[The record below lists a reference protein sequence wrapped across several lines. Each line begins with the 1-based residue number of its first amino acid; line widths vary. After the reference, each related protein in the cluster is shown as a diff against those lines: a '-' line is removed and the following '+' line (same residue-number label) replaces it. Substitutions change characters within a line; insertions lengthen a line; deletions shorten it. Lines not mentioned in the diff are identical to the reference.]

1 MGQNSRI
8 EWTDHTF
15 NPWWGCVKV
24 SPACDHCYAEA
35 FAKRTGNA
43 VWGKDAPRRF
53 FGDKH
58 WAEPLK
64 WNRQAAA
71 VGRRAR
77 VFCASM
83 ADVFEDRA
91 DLEDARGRLY
101 GLIEAT
107 PMLDW
112 LLLTKRPHVIAKALP
127 SDWLTNPR
135 PHVWFGTTVET
146 PDYLW
151 RVYQLRDTPA
161 AVRFISYEPALADV
175 AWPLHGIHWLIAGG
189 ESGAGCRAPEAEW
202 MRSARDQARKAGVA
216 FFFKQWGGFSAKANG
231 RTLDGMEWSE
241 LPQSA
246 DAVYPAATSQHEP
259 TTRAKSSH
267 SRATPEQP

>member
-1 MGQNSRI
+1 MGSNSKI

-24 SPACDHCYAEA
+24 SPACDHCYAES

-58 WAEPLK
+58 WSEPAK
-64 WNRQAAA
+64 WNREAAA
-71 VGRRAR
+71 KGQRAR

-112 LLLTKRPHVIAKALP
+112 LLLTKRPQNIAKMLP
-127 SDWLTNPR
+127 ADWLSHPR
-135 PHVWFGTTVET
+135 PNVWFGTTVESNE
-146 PDYLW
+146 YIW
-151 RVYQLRDTPA
+151 RAEHLVDVPA
-161 AVRFISYEPALADV
+161 AVRFISYEPAIG
-175 AWPLHGIHWLIAGG
+175 PLNVHLLPAHIDWLIAGG
-189 ESGAGCRAPEAEW
+189 ESGGGARPAPIEWFREVRDGCAFE
-202 MRSARDQARKAGVA
+202 GIA

-231 RTLDGMEWSE
+231 RTLDGREWSE
-241 LPQSA
+241 
-246 DAVYPAATSQHEP
+246 YPA
-259 TTRAKSSH
+259 
-267 SRATPEQP
+267 

>member
-24 SPACDHCYAEA
+24 SPACDHCYAES
-35 FAKRTGNA
+35 FAKRTGHQ

-58 WAEPLK
+58 WQEPVK
-64 WNRQAAA
+64 WNREAATL
-71 VGRRAR
+71 GQRQR

-83 ADVFEDRA
+83 ADVFEGRA
-91 DLEDARGRLY
+91 DVDDALGRLF

-112 LLLTKRPHVIAKALP
+112 LLLTKRPHNIAKLLP
-127 SDWLTNPR
+127 ADWLTHPKAN
-135 PHVWFGTTVET
+135 VWLGVTVES

-151 RVYQLRDTPA
+151 RVYQLRDVRA

-175 AWPLHGIHWLIAGG
+175 TWPLHGIHWLIAGG
-189 ESGAGCRAPEAEW
+189 ESGGGCRPPQPEW
-202 MRSARDQARKAGVA
+202 MRSARDQATAAGTA
-216 FFFKQWGGFSAKANG
+216 FLFKQWGGFNAKANG
-231 RTLDGMEWSE
+231 RVLDGRTWDE
-241 LPQSA
+241 LPAQM
-246 DAVYPAATSQHEP
+246 ATEARPQDDP
-259 TTRAKSSH
+259 
-267 SRATPEQP
+267 TPEGR

>member
-8 EWTDHTF
+8 EWTNHTF

-24 SPACDHCYAEA
+24 SPACDHCYAESL
-35 FAKRTGNA
+35 AKRTGHP

-53 FGDKH
+53 FGEKH
-58 WAEPLK
+58 WSEPTK
-64 WNRQAAA
+64 WNREAAA
-71 VGRRAR
+71 RGVRAR

-83 ADVFEDRA
+83 ADVFEDRS

-112 LLLTKRPHVIAKALP
+112 LLLTKRPHNIAKLLP
-127 SDWLTNPR
+127 SDWLTHPKAN
-135 PHVWFGTTVET
+135 VWYGVTVES

-151 RVYQLRDTPA
+151 RVYQLRDVRA

-175 AWPLHGIHWLIAGG
+175 TWPLFGIHWLIAGG
-189 ESGAGCRAPEAEW
+189 ESGAGCRPPQEAW
-202 MRSARDQARKAGVA
+202 MRSARDQALAAGAA
-216 FFFKQWGGFSAKANG
+216 FFFKQWGGLSPKANG
-231 RTLDGMEWSE
+231 RTLDGREWSE
-241 LPQSA
+241 LPLSVA
-246 DAVYPAATSQHEP
+246 AVDPQVGG
-259 TTRAKSSH
+259 SS
-267 SRATPEQP
+267 E

>member
-1 MGQNSRI
+1 MGKDSAIQ
-8 EWTDHTF
+8 WTDHTF

-24 SPACDHCYAEA
+24 SPACDHCYAET

-53 FGDKH
+53 FGSKH
-58 WAEPLK
+58 WDEPVK
-64 WNRQAAA
+64 WNRSAAHA
-71 VGRRAR
+71 GQRAR

-91 DLEDARGRLY
+91 DVEDARGNLY

-112 LLLTKRPHVIAKALP
+112 LLLTKRPQNISRFIP
-127 SDWLTNPR
+127 SDWLRSPR
-135 PHVWFGTTVET
+135 LNVWYGTTVES

-161 AVRFISYEPALADV
+161 AVRFISYEPALSDV
-175 AWPLHGIHWLIAGG
+175 QWPLDGIHWLIAGG
-189 ESGAGCRAPEAEW
+189 ESGAGFRTVDPAW
-202 MRSARDQARKAGVA
+202 MRSARDQAVTAGVA
-216 FFFKQWGGFSAKANG
+216 FFFKQWGGLSPKAGG
-231 RTLDGMEWSE
+231 RELDGREWSE
-241 LPQSA
+241 MPGEAL
-246 DAVYPAATSQHEP
+246 VV
-259 TTRAKSSH
+259 AK
-267 SRATPEQP
+267 

>member
-1 MGQNSRI
+1 VGENSKI

-58 WAEPLK
+58 WSEPAK
-64 WNRQAAA
+64 WNRAATES
-71 VGRRAR
+71 GHRAR

-83 ADVFEDRA
+83 ADVFE
-91 DLEDARGRLY
+91 ARDDVDDERVRLF

-112 LLLTKRPHVIAKALP
+112 LLLTKRPHEIAKRLP
-127 SDWLTNPR
+127 SDWLRTPPPNL
-135 PHVWFGTTVET
+135 WLGTTVES

-151 RVYQLRDTPA
+151 RVYQLRDVRA

-175 AWPLHGIHWLIAGG
+175 TWPLHGMHWLIAGG
-189 ESGAGCRAPEAEW
+189 ESGAGHRPAEADW
-202 MRSARDQARKAGVA
+202 FRSARDQAKAAGVA
-216 FFFKQWGGFSAKANG
+216 FFFKQWGGFVAKAGG
-231 RTLDGMEWSE
+231 RELDGREWSE
-241 LPQSA
+241 FP
-246 DAVYPAATSQHEP
+246 
-259 TTRAKSSH
+259 
-267 SRATPEQP
+267 